1 MFNNISFGV
10 YLPGDSV
17 LHRLQAR
24 TKLLLLCWFT
34 LFVTL
39 ANHHMWHFAPYIVL
53 VLSVMASTALAGI
66 SFRQMWGRMK
76 LLLLLSLLAAIPTIF
91 SSNDNSRALHT
102 ISPLQIPLAVV
113 RWAIVFYGVALM
125 VYLMLCLLPPPAV
138 RTFSLRPGFRRL
150 RLPLILL
157 TLVAIALLWFTR
169 NILPSA
175 TFPIGPFVI
184 TDTGVWA
191 LLSLFTVFLALY
203 AFSVILT
210 TTTTPIAL
218 IEGLSILLTPL
229 RWLRLPVD
237 EFALMALISLRFFP
251 TLFEELDQLFKA
263 QVSRGA
269 DYAHGSLRERFQSLL
284 ALFMPMMQ
292 SVLRRAAD
300 LSVALEARGYQV
312 EGKSTYLHE
321 TALKPVDYTVLT
333 LVGIVT
339 VGALLL

>member
-10 YLPGDSV
+10 YYPGNSI

-24 TKLLLLCWFT
+24 TKLLLLCWFAVFIT
-34 LFVTL
+34 I
-39 ANHHMWHFAPYIVL
+39 ANHHTWHFTPYIVL
-53 VLSVMASTALAGI
+53 VIFVLASTALAGI
-66 SFRQMWGRMK
+66 SFQQMWGRMK

-91 SSNDNSRALHT
+91 SHNEHSRPLHT
-102 ISPLQIPLAVV
+102 FGPLQIPLTTV
-113 RWAIVFYGVALM
+113 RWTIVTYGI
-125 VYLMLCLLPPPAV
+125 LLTAYILLSLFPLPAA
-138 RTFSLRPGFRRL
+138 RTIAQRSGIKRMRV
-150 RLPLILL
+150 PLILL
-157 TLVAIALLWFTR
+157 TLAVLALLWLTR
-169 NILPSA
+169 NYPLGH

-184 TDTGVWA
+184 TDTGTWA
-191 LLSLFTVFLALY
+191 LLSLFTVFLCLY

-218 IEGLSILLTPL
+218 VEGLSILLTPL

-292 SVLRRAAD
+292 DVLRRAAD

-321 TALKPVDYTVLT
+321 TSLKALDYIMLIV
-333 LVGIVT
+333 VGMVT

>member
-1 MFNNISFGV
+1 MLHNISFGV
-10 YLPGDSV
+10 YFPGNSI

-24 TKLLLLCWFT
+24 TKLLLLCWFA

-53 VLSVMASTALAGI
+53 VIFVLASAALADI
-66 SFRQMWGRMK
+66 SLQQMWGRMK
-76 LLLLLSLLAAIPTIF
+76 LLILLSLLAAIPAIF
-91 SSNDNSRALHT
+91 SHNDNSRPLYT
-102 ISPLQIPLAVV
+102 ISPLQVPLAVV
-113 RWAIVFYGVALM
+113 RWAIAIYVVVLT
-125 VYLMLCLLPPPAV
+125 VYILLSLLPLPAL
-138 RTFSLRPGFRRL
+138 RTLLQRPRVGRL
-150 RLPLILL
+150 RLPLFLL
-157 TLVAIALLWFTR
+157 TLVALALLWLTR
-169 NILPSA
+169 NSPLGS
-175 TFPIGPFVI
+175 TFPVGPFVI

-210 TTTTPIAL
+210 TTTAPIAL

-269 DYAHGSLRERFQSLL
+269 DYTHGSLRERFQSLL

-300 LSVALEARGYQV
+300 LSVALDARGYQV

-321 TALKPVDYTVLT
+321 TSLGAADYIALS
-333 LVGIVT
+333 LVGMVT